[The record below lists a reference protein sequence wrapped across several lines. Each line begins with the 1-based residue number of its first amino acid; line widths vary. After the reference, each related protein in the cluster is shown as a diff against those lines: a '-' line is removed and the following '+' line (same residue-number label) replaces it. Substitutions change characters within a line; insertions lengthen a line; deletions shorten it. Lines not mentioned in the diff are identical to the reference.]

1 MSCTPCFKHLFGKQ
15 RELQHEE
22 MQMGISVVSCAG
34 SPSVQSG
41 CIEGLKACNECLMCI
56 DRAGKELA
64 PVWDNSIAW
73 GGFMATSAN
82 LRYQLV
88 NGIEDR
94 LLVWC

>member
-1 MSCTPCFKHLFGKQ
+1 MCTDG
-15 RELQHEE
+15 
-22 MQMGISVVSCAG
+22 
-34 SPSVQSG
+34 
-41 CIEGLKACNECLMCI
+41 
-56 DRAGKELA
+56 AGKELA

-94 LLVWC
+94 LLVCTHLSGCMIITDYLGSSMRGLSSSYMS